1 MTRVVIVATPA
12 SGRDIHRLVA
22 GASVYGNAE
31 KGADGPPAADRV
43 ELQVCR

>member
-22 GASVYGNAE
+22 GVGVRQRRE
-31 KGADGPPAADRV
+31 GGDGPPAADRV
-43 ELQVCR
+43 ELQVRR